1 MNWVNTWKSEIICDE
16 KETKKNVS
24 KNTHTYNA
32 RHENSVMKKTQEE
45 DIEDET
51 A

>member
-1 MNWVNTWKSEIICDE
+1 MK
-16 KETKKNVS
+16 KKQKKNAS